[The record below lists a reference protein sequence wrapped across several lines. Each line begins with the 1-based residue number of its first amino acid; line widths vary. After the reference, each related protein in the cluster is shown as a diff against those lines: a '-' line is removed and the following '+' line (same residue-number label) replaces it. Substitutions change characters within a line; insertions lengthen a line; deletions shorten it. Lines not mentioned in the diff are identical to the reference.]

1 MEMEKIKGKA
11 KTSASWARLIHKIF
25 SGSSLVSQLWQS
37 NEKHR
42 FYYQSSRSQKNFKT
56 YRRRNRKGSSSPCYH
71 AL

>member
-42 FYYQSSRSQKNFKT
+42 FYYHLS
-56 YRRRNRKGSSSPCYH
+56 
-71 AL
+71 